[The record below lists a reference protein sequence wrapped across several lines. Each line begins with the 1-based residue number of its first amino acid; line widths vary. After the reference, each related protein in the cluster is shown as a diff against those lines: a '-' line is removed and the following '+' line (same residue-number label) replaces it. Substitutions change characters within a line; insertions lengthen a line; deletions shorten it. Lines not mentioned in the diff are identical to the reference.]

1 MQKAS
6 RYIEQDDSVQEF
18 NDSELRVR
26 NGGAIQGSEGG
37 LRLDV
42 FDHDANSEVDF
53 SEDTCSLCELPE
65 HAQNLIIQDIEYD
78 QSNA

>member
-18 NDSELRVR
+18 NESELSIR
-26 NGGAIQGSEGG
+26 NGGAIKGSEGG

-42 FDHDANSEVDF
+42 FDHDANSEIDF

>member
-26 NGGAIQGSEGG
+26 NGGAIEGSEGG

-42 FDHDANSEVDF
+42 FDHDANSEIDF
-53 SEDTCSLCELPE
+53 SEDDCSLCELPE
-65 HAQNLIIQDIEYD
+65 NAQRLIIEDIEYEE
-78 QSNA
+78 SNA